1 MFAIIIHNLLCK
13 IVIHRHFKLNNHFN
27 FRVHKWSR
35 ALEVL
40 GEWSKDAERAA
51 REVRRRVRSVLGD
64 EAAPNLVDDAAVSL
78 VGLFAGKEDQPSSGF
93 SHAKHAEVYVKS
105 VLSCRIQSDNGAELY
120 LQGCPPLTVTPVT
133 ETHFSYSDT
142 FFLLKR
148 NCLILKSVG

>member
-1 MFAIIIHNLLCK
+1 MAIISCYIYTMFAIIIHNLLCK

-40 GEWSKDAERAA
+40 GESSKDAERAA

-78 VGLFAGKEDQPSSGF
+78 VGMFASAGKEDQPSSGF
-93 SHAKHAEVYVKS
+93 SHAKHAEVRQIIVQCCV
-105 VLSCRIQSDNGAELY
+105 VLSNSIRQWS
-120 LQGCPPLTVTPVT
+120 
-133 ETHFSYSDT
+133 
-142 FFLLKR
+142 
-148 NCLILKSVG
+148 

>member
-40 GEWSKDAERAA
+40 GESSKDAERAA

-78 VGLFAGKEDQPSSGF
+78 VGMFAVGKEDQPSSGF
-93 SHAKHAEVYVKS
+93 SHAKHAEVRQIS
-105 VLSCRIQSDNGAELY
+105 V
-120 LQGCPPLTVTPVT
+120 V
-133 ETHFSYSDT
+133 
-142 FFLLKR
+142 LLNSIR
-148 NCLILKSVG
+148 QWS